1 MVSQLRSCNFFKNT
15 SLTGA
20 MCLISTGPI
29 TFMLI
34 YVFSP
39 FFWASAAKSLSRCAL
54 TCILSVKAIIKTLL
68 IGFSGSFSLFTQELI
83 VLIEGLQ
90 EIIIVRAK
98 LSAVNTEN
106 NFALFMI
113 KF

>member
-39 FFWASAAKSLSRCAL
+39 FFWASAAKSLSMCAL

-90 EIIIVRAK
+90 EIIATTK
-98 LSAVNTEN
+98 LSATNNEN
-106 NFALFMI
+106 NFVLFMI